1 MLGSPLN
8 RSESLQWTIVV
19 DCDIERES
27 WDVRHNQATYPET
40 YRNWLSGESP
50 LSQESDDAMWEASA
64 LIELELG

>member
-1 MLGSPLN
+1 M
-8 RSESLQWTIVV
+8 RQ
-19 DCDIERES
+19 D
-27 WDVRHNQATYPET
+27 QATYPET